1 MVEMQAGKLHAA
13 CDECRT
19 RKLKC
24 SGDAPAC
31 SRCER
36 EKITCVYSPQKPMG
50 RPRKRRREDIP
61 PEDAQEGQ
69 PEPSPTFDGFAMPT
83 LGDSGLNSHGD
94 LTADFP
100 GYQSVPI
107 NDALS
112 GSLIPP
118 SYIESFGPVPA
129 YESVHS
135 MDPIDPLLWDSPPND
150 SGFNSQANSAPG
162 QPESGPCSCLSL
174 NYLALSDLQSITNFA
189 FPAVIPRIR
198 PALTTASTMI
208 NCTKCPTETFSAIQN
223 IQALSALL
231 SAITERFHKVL
242 CGIDAEAA
250 RLEQTKEKKPFRVGD
265 NSTENRHLHTG
276 TLDCPMGY
284 DLNLDAQDWKRLAKQ
299 MLKTEVVGGGHN
311 PTPLLGVVG
320 ELEKRQRRW
329 HQDTSMHTEERTK
342 MFGADNMCRN
352 KGDQAM
358 CLRMLS
364 QIRIMVE
371 RMDWD

>member
-1 MVEMQAGKLHAA
+1 MVESQAGKLHAA
-13 CDECRT
+13 CDECRS

-61 PEDAQEGQ
+61 PEGAQEGQ
-69 PEPSPTFDGFAMPT
+69 PEPSPTLDGFTMPIFR
-83 LGDSGLNSHGD
+83 DSGLNSHTD

-100 GYQSVPI
+100 GYQSILMNGVF
-107 NDALS
+107 S

-118 SYIESFGPVPA
+118 SYIESFGPVPT
-129 YESVHS
+129 YESG
-135 MDPIDPLLWDSPPND
+135 MDPIDPLLWDLPPND
-150 SGFNSQANSAPG
+150 SGFNSQASSTPG
-162 QPESGPCSCLSL
+162 QPESGLCSCLSL

-189 FPAVIPRIR
+189 FPAVMSRIR
-198 PALTTASTMI
+198 PALITASTMI
-208 NCTKCPTETFSAIQN
+208 NCTKCPTENFSAIQN
-223 IQALSALL
+223 MQALNTLL
-231 SAITERFHKVL
+231 SAIAERFHKVL
-242 CGIDAEAA
+242 SGIDAEAV
-250 RLEQTKEKKPFRVGD
+250 RLEQTQEKKSFRVGD

-284 DLNLDAQDWKRLAKQ
+284 DLSLDAQDWKRLAKQ
-299 MLKTEVVGGGHN
+299 MLKTEVMGGGHN
-311 PTPLLGVVG
+311 LTSLLGVVE

-329 HQDTSMHTEERTK
+329 HQDTSMYTEERIK
-342 MFGADNMCRN
+342 MFGAENMCRN
-352 KGDQAM
+352 EGDQAM
-358 CLRMLS
+358 CLRMMS
-364 QIRIMVE
+364 HIRTMVE